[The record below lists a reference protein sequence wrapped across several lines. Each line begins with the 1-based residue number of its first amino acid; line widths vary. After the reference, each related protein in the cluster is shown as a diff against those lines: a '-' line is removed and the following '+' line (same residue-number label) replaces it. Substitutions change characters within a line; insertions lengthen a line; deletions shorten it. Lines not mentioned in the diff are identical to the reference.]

1 MAPKN
6 WPSSTKTP
14 TTQRE
19 EEPRILH
26 CDHATQQR
34 SLESFC
40 ALLSSSFFLSKM
52 ASLCH
57 RIQRLR
63 QLDFGCRTGCKI
75 SRENKLCAWR
85 HDMPPPLSSPCGRRG
100 ASRRRADRRACRRQR
115 SSSFPRSIRSHAD
128 RYSCLCVNAA
138 VSKAVW

>member
-40 ALLSSSFFLSKM
+40 ALLSSSFF
-52 ASLCH
+52 
-57 RIQRLR
+57 
-63 QLDFGCRTGCKI
+63 
-75 SRENKLCAWR
+75 
-85 HDMPPPLSSPCGRRG
+85 
-100 ASRRRADRRACRRQR
+100 CRRWPVYATVFKDCDNWTLAAEPVAKFQEKTSCAR
-115 SSSFPRSIRSHAD
+115 GDTICPRPSPHRVSAEAP
-128 RYSCLCVNAA
+128 RAAEPTAAPAEGNVAA
-138 VSKAVW
+138 VSHAQYVPTLTAIAACA